1 LIDRVSI
8 YDDELAEK
16 YLEGE
21 EIPVELLKKA
31 IRAGTCSGD
40 LFPVM
45 CGSAL
50 GNK

>member
-31 IRAGTCSGD
+31 IRI
-40 LFPVM
+40 
-45 CGSAL
+45 
-50 GNK
+50 